1 MALPLIGFDSLLLK
15 MKRLYYARCD
25 GWSRV
30 CSCAR
35 PFARF
40 AVGRKGLVS
49 FWAAIT
55 FFVPNATPAATST
68 GSGIAAR
75 YPGDKNIASDPAV
88 IFADD
93 FESYTTPDQAQEQMG
108 QWLWSATKHSNRHR
122 ICERVFGSGSRLNFP
137 CQLARRKSPVR
148 LGKRIESRARH
159 GFYADVSEIRRWL

>member
-1 MALPLIGFDSLLLK
+1 
-15 MKRLYYARCD
+15 MKRLYSAHCD
-25 GWSRV
+25 GRSRD

-35 PFARF
+35 PFSRF

-93 FESYTTPDQAQEQMG
+93 FESYTSPSHLTTKWDGAYQLPNIRI
-108 QWLWSATKHSNRHR
+108 ATEAGN
-122 ICERVFGSGSRLNFP
+122 VFAGS
-137 CQLARRKSPVR
+137 KSLEFSLP
-148 LGKRIESRARH
+148 I
-159 GFYADVSEIRRWL
+159 